1 MLIRDCHG
9 EGPWSVCA
17 EQNVAH
23 FRKLLAGDLPPE
35 ERVLLEN
42 LLVKEAAKLRAID
55 GARPEE
61 LERC

>member
-1 MLIRDCHG
+1 MGKGHG
-9 EGPWSVCA
+9 AFVA